1 MRKTDSVIFTIFNS
15 NENRCK
21 SIIVSMIYIGP
32 IFSQQ
37 FDNAQVTYDLQK
49 QNFEMSDFDAKQC
62 QIIKIIPSL
71 QAVKIGVR
79 PFPSGTFSSTFCEMR
94 VFINLTSPE
103 MNFHH

>member
-1 MRKTDSVIFTIFNS
+1 
-15 NENRCK
+15 
-21 SIIVSMIYIGP
+21 
-32 IFSQQ
+32 
-37 FDNAQVTYDLQK
+37 
-49 QNFEMSDFDAKQC
+49 MSDFDAKQC

-103 MNFHH
+103 MNFHHWMIRWHDSWYDCSKNHQKNN